1 MGDMVG
7 LPDRYLP
14 YAPQRFFWR
23 MDGTALMGL
32 SDDDW
37 GRLLPVNP
45 GESFFQLVER
55 FPVPKDVFGEVV
67 DAVFFLIRCVMIDE
81 LHEIFKRFF
90 CPAVFLY
97 AHPPPLLAGMVH
109 KS

>member
-1 MGDMVG
+1 M
-7 LPDRYLP
+7 
-14 YAPQRFFWR
+14 AAA
-23 MDGTALMGL
+23 ALMGL

-55 FPVPKDVFGEVV
+55 FSIPKDVFGEVV
-67 DAVFFLIRCVMIDE
+67 DAVFFLIGCVMIDE

-97 AHPPPLLAGMVH
+97 VHPPLALAGMVH